1 MKSFQCVETVE
12 GYKFRSEGFRV
23 RCNFQLRYNST
34 AGASEAECATNA
46 GKVLR
51 PAGELVTSQLCFCG
65 YNDSTLLEINLIKS
79 VHP

>member
-23 RCNFQLRYNST
+23 RCSFQLRYNST
-34 AGASEAECATNA
+34 AAASEAECATNA

-51 PAGELVTSQLCFCG
+51 PAGEL
-65 YNDSTLLEINLIKS
+65 I
-79 VHP
+79 

>member
-23 RCNFQLRYNST
+23 RCSFQLSYNTT
-34 AGASEAECATNA
+34 AAASEAECATNA

-51 PAGELVTSQLCFCG
+51 PAGELIYPRS
-65 YNDSTLLEINLIKS
+65 S
-79 VHP
+79 VSVDTMIVPF